1 LKEKISSTE
10 IAFQLFSGSILENV
24 AVGLTGTSDE
34 LAHDGSN
41 RARVEELCRA
51 ALQKAQAMEF
61 TDRLP
66 NGLDEI
72 ITGGKTGVLSGG
84 QKQRIAV
91 ARALV
96 RRPRV
101 LILGEQICLV
111 TYDIIS
117 LIPIEI
123 SQTRVLQ
130 LSTRERSKT

>member
-1 LKEKISSTE
+1 
-10 IAFQLFSGSILENV
+10 
-24 AVGLTGTSDE
+24 
-34 LAHDGSN
+34 
-41 RARVEELCRA
+41 
-51 ALQKAQAMEF
+51 MEF